1 LEQQQSKEKR
11 QQDMKSHHNGKGF
24 GAEVRLILKRG
35 RQVWHLVPMRFKWA
49 LGVATIVMAVTS
61 ACNTAMA
68 LLLGPLVRD
77 VQYGTANGWS
87 RDALFWT
94 AAWFLG
100 LIAGLYIVREGLNV
114 LRRYLVNNTCTRINR
129 DISIKLVAHLMK
141 VDLCMFCQEKIGAL
155 HGRIFRSVDGFVRF
169 LRVGFLD
176 FFPALMTGAFA
187 LCAALTKEPLL
198 GLVML
203 GVIPVAVFITVRQLI
218 SQKGVRLK
226 LMRACEQIDG
236 AVVEQLSGLEYVRVA
251 NTYQQEVK
259 RLAHATEK
267 RRKKEVRHH
276 FEMSLFGCGKALNE
290 GFFHVVVLA
299 FSIYFAAQGT
309 IEFSDVLP
317 FSVLFL
323 NVMAPL
329 SEVHRVLDEGHEA
342 SLRVG
347 DLLEMLAE
355 PVDRSYETVTLRVPR
370 LEPGRPVVELD
381 NLQVEYRTPEGVMRR
396 ALDGVSLSI
405 RYGETIGVAG
415 RSGSGKS
422 TWLKCL
428 LRLIHP
434 CGGTVMLGG
443 VPLDAVSRADI
454 ARLVGYIG
462 QNPFVFSG
470 TIAENIAYG
479 NGNVTPEDIR
489 RAAEL
494 AHLHEEILAMPSGY
508 DAEVAERG
516 QNLSGG
522 QRQRLAIARI
532 LLKNAPILILDEATS
547 ALDNISERHV
557 QRSLGLTNTDR
568 TTILVA
574 HRLTTL
580 RDADRIVVFDN
591 GHIVEIGTFTE
602 LVQRGG
608 VFTELVMSAGHSP
621 TEEREPTP
629 SVCPEQ
635 EPAAHCLSIPSPAA
649 NGTPQPAAA
658 GA

>member
-1 LEQQQSKEKR
+1 
-11 QQDMKSHHNGKGF
+11 MKSHHNAKGF
-24 GAEVRLILKRG
+24 GDEVRLILQRG
-35 RQVWHLVPMRFKWA
+35 RQVWHLVPKRFKWA
-49 LGVATIVMAVTS
+49 LGVAALVMAVTS
-61 ACNTAMA
+61 VCNTAMA

-77 VQYGTANGWS
+77 VQYGSAHGWT
-87 RDALFWT
+87 RHAILWT
-94 AAWFLG
+94 AVWFLG
-100 LIAGLYIVREGLNV
+100 LIAGLYVIREALNV
-114 LRRYLVNNTCTRINR
+114 LRRFLVNNTCTRINR
-129 DISIKLVAHLMK
+129 DISVKLMAHLMK
-141 VDLCMFCQEKIGAL
+141 VDLSTFSQEKVGAL

-169 LRVGFLD
+169 LRMGFLD

-187 LCAALTKEPLL
+187 LIAALSKEPLL

-203 GVIPVAVFITVRQLI
+203 GVIPVAVFLTVRQLI

-226 LMRACEQIDG
+226 LMRACEEIDG
-236 AVVEQLSGLEYVRVA
+236 AVVEQLGGIEYVRVA
-251 NTYQQEVK
+251 NTYHQEVK
-259 RLAHATEK
+259 RLAHTTER
-267 RRKKEVRHH
+267 RRKKEIRHH

-299 FSIYFAAQGT
+299 FAMYFAAQGT

-355 PVDRSYETVTLRVPR
+355 PVDRSFATVTLREPH

-381 NLQVEYRTPEGVMRR
+381 NLQVEYRTPDGIVRR

-422 TWLKCL
+422 TWVKCL

-434 CGGTVMLGG
+434 CGGTVMVGG
-443 VPLDAVSRADI
+443 VPLDAVSRPDI
-454 ARLVGYIG
+454 ARLIGYIG

-479 NGNVTPEDIR
+479 NGPVTPDDIR
-489 RAAEL
+489 RAAAL
-494 AHLHEEILAMPSGY
+494 ANLHDEIMAMPGGY
-508 DAEVAERG
+508 GAEVTERG

-580 RDADRIVVFDN
+580 HDADRIVVFDN
-591 GHIVEIGTFTE
+591 GHIVEIGTFNE

-608 VFTELVMSAGHSP
+608 VFTELVMSAEHGVAEGNGQP
-621 TEEREPTP
+621 AP
-629 SVCPEQ
+629 SECPPQ
-635 EPAAHCLSIPSPAA
+635 DQAARPEPAPALSAD
-649 NGTPQPAAA
+649 GVPQPAPANA
-658 GA
+658 